1 MKSNYI
7 IYLIFSLL
15 ASLTYGQS
23 DDYQKLKAEKI
34 EIGSVFTKIIN
45 RELPAQIVYLLG
57 GEKLV
62 PMVSQNN

>member
-15 ASLTYGQS
+15 ASITYGQS

-34 EIGSVFTKIIN
+34 EIESV
-45 RELPAQIVYLLG
+45 LL
-57 GEKLV
+57 KL
-62 PMVSQNN
+62 